1 MEAIQ
6 KIDASGVHVIIAT
19 GRPVLS
25 LQPYVTE
32 LGLTRPVP
40 TVCFNGA
47 CATLVD
53 PWGEGQKVL
62 ISRGLSHS
70 ATESILQLC
79 DDRGWCASY
88 CQAHGTSVVPKTEI
102 HEEWLQSFEELEG
115 MEQERVEDLWEL
127 LETETPLKV
136 VALAENPAAQAAKA
150 RAMLP
155 PGAAHVVAAEQ
166 HVEFLSADV
175 SKGDTLRRL
184 CTEHLGIS
192 MEEVIA
198 FGDNFNDIE
207 MLQLAGQGV
216 AMQNAR
222 EELKEVASR
231 VSEWSNDD
239 EGVARELEQL
249 LASFAE

>member
-1 MEAIQ
+1 
-6 KIDASGVHVIIAT
+6 
-19 GRPVLS
+19 
-25 LQPYVTE
+25 
-32 LGLTRPVP
+32 
-40 TVCFNGA
+40 
-47 CATLVD
+47 
-53 PWGEGQKVL
+53 
-62 ISRGLSHS
+62 
-70 ATESILQLC
+70 
-79 DDRGWCASY
+79 
-88 CQAHGTSVVPKTEI
+88 
-102 HEEWLQSFEELEG
+102 

-127 LETETPLKV
+127 LAAETPLKV

-155 PGAAHVVAAEQ
+155 PGAAHVVAAEV

-192 MEEVIA
+192 MDEVIA

-231 VSEWSNDD
+231 VSEWTNDD
-239 EGVARELEQL
+239 DGVARELEQL